1 MIVLFTFKFITWLIM
16 SAWLLYKVFFCLG
29 DIDGSLNSLDQ
40 ESPKLIEAIK
50 RRMFA
55 PDLNVPYNFP
65 VKDEGA
71 LMVSGQYGQVSEIRI

>member
-1 MIVLFTFKFITWLIM
+1 MVTNERLAAI
-16 SAWLLYKVFFCLG
+16 VFFCLG
-29 DIDGSLNSLDQ
+29 DIDESLNSLDQ

-71 LMVSGQYGQVSEIRI
+71 LMVSGQYGQVSRFFLVSDDKAIA